1 MRAFGSN
8 IMRIKINV
16 MTITEEKG
24 ESTEMWHFKY
34 EQASVGV
41 IAPGIP

>member
-1 MRAFGSN
+1 MSAFGRD

-16 MTITEEKG
+16 TTIMEEKG
-24 ESTEMWHFKY
+24 ESTEMWH

>member
-1 MRAFGSN
+1 MSAFGRD
-8 IMRIKINV
+8 ITRIKINV
-16 MTITEEKG
+16 TTIMEDKG
-24 ESTEMWHFKY
+24 ESTEMWHIH